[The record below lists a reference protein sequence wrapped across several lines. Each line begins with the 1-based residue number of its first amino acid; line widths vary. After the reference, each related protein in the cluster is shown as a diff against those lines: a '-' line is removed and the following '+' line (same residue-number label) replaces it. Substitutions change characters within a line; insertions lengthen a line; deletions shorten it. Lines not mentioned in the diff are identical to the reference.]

1 MANIDDL
8 CNKFDKIFDLL
19 DKQFRNGSGASRSVR
34 YDDMFSDV
42 DRSLR
47 DVVKRI
53 QDMEDGIDAWDQ
65 FQREKLEREKKH
77 LELIEKIQ
85 DEEKKIREKHNKSIE
100 DINDKREKLEKE
112 INDLEEKKKNATTK
126 REKDNI
132 QRQIRRRQNKQ
143 QDLDNLE
150 ENENESYNNEINQ
163 NTGRRRKQQS
173 NYGKRERYEQNRNK
187 GLRGRLNENTNRLRN
202 FSENLEMSGKH
213 LRVMGRSIS
222 KASPKLGKAVSGI
235 GRVAGKAAG
244 KLAGM
249 VPVVGWV
256 ITALQT
262 LGEATRQVA
271 DNHVKMKDIENKMRD
286 ASTQYNI
293 AFAKTTAEGLV
304 DELETK
310 LANTLLDLNYTGE
323 KTVAEQAVANA
334 KNQNAVSTQ
343 LSSITDGYNE
353 ASWASLSRARDI
365 KAMELKNQFK
375 YGDASGLL
383 GSEYTNGFLGARNR
397 REQNLNTTKFN
408 NNEQLR
414 NISKQQSALD
424 YKTQVIQGERELADY
439 ISDQNGFWSNLT
451 GIPMGSTGAAAQ
463 ASMYDFNQTGQSVG
477 GINASQNAANGG
489 NGFHSTSAIASGAAT
504 GAASN
509 GLLGFIGGKDIST
522 SIRDIYRANEDAA
535 LNVSKNSLLT
545 SQANA
550 EIVKNLTEASISAQ
564 NDIQNAGDEFYN
576 QVVDAAIDASTEMQ
590 KSYDQ
595 FAKSIVDWTL
605 NFEKIALDSGASKGI
620 TTGNQATAYSKFMN
634 QTTQLLAH
642 NWGLKAEDVMQMQ
655 NAYGQGTGRSII
667 GNETDMNKTAA
678 MGKYLGDNGL
688 AVELSN
694 STEIFNMGMSTTMEL
709 MWDMTKKVNKMGLD
723 GRKYMKD
730 MTQNLKIAQK
740 YNFKGGVKGMMEM
753 AKWAQNVRFDM
764 NKLPAL
770 LEDILNNGLEGII
783 EKGAKLQ
790 VLGGNFAMG
799 ADPLAM
805 MYEAM
810 EDPAALAKRINS
822 MTEGMGKFNS
832 ETGQVEFNGME
843 QRQLQLLAQYTG
855 QDLTDV
861 KNQASYGIK
870 SAKMGN
876 IFNSDLD
883 EDQRATLVNKA
894 YWKDGKWMVNDYKG
908 NEMEVSQVTAEDMD
922 NLQADT
928 HEGRMEQM
936 LQEIVGWQDKS
947 VGLTEEEKATF
958 SQKIIDDGTFQQAQL
973 DMYNAQYEWF
983 KENFDENYFKVQD
996 SIKENTENFISNL
1009 HTDVKD
1015 PLSTLS
1021 GYVQEIKRAV
1031 AKSQRDISSILSK
1044 MGGMVNSAGGQNSS
1058 NPEMNR
1064 MAASI
1069 VTGFSAKGKTQ
1080 DLKKLQDMAQVEYG
1094 SKKFDELYGD
1104 IIGKGSS
1111 TQDAWFRQLSDTQKD
1126 AIRNNP
1132 ELFYNVIKEM
1142 SKNGNNGVEN
1152 RHLSALHTS
1161 DGVMSSNGSSMLTS
1175 ASNITPIND
1184 GSVQLAQSDP
1194 QDVALFAKTGG
1205 PFDTLFNGIF
1215 AKINEI
1221 SNVLPR
1227 SMEYIMPLERIF
1239 NEINHSKGTANNS
1252 KIQIEPIKLII
1263 EGKLDLGNSNGQS
1276 VDIINEVRNNP
1287 ILLRTLTQLISESME
1302 KNINGGKST
1311 YTGGVVTPRFN

>member
-8 CNKFDKIFDLL
+8 CNRFDKLFDLL
-19 DKQFRNGSGASRSVR
+19 DRQFRNGSNTSRGIR
-34 YDDMFSDV
+34 YEDMFSDV
-42 DRSLR
+42 DRSLK

-77 LELIEKIQ
+77 LEHLEKLQ
-85 DEEKKIREKHNKSIE
+85 EEEKKIREKHNKSIE

-126 REKDNI
+126 TEKDNI
-132 QRQIRRRQNKQ
+132 QRQIRRRKNKQ
-143 QDLDNLE
+143 QDLNVLE
-150 ENENESYNNEINQ
+150 ESANETYNDEINQ
-163 NTGRRRKQQS
+163 NTGRRRRQQS
-173 NYGKRERYEQNRNK
+173 NYSKRERYEQNGNK
-187 GLRGRLNENTNRLRN
+187 GLRGRLNENTNRLKN
-202 FSENLEMSGKH
+202 FSDNLEMSGKR

-222 KASPKLGKAVSGI
+222 KVSPKLGKAVSGI

-249 VPVVGWV
+249 IPVVGWV

-262 LGEATRQVA
+262 LGEVTRQVA

-293 AFAKTTAEGLV
+293 AFAKTTSEGLV
-304 DELETK
+304 NELETK
-310 LANTLLDLNYTGE
+310 LSNTLLNLNYTGE
-323 KTVAEQAVANA
+323 KTVAQQAVDIA

-343 LSSITDGYNE
+343 IGSITDGYNE
-353 ASWASLSRARDI
+353 ASWASLSRSRDI
-365 KAMELKNQFK
+365 KAMELKNQLK

-383 GSEYTNGFLGARNR
+383 GSEYANGLLGARNQ

-414 NISKQQSALD
+414 NISKQQSGLD
-424 YKTQVIQGERELADY
+424 YKTQTIQAERELADY
-439 ISDQNGFWSNLT
+439 ISDQNGFWSDLT
-451 GIPMGSTGAAAQ
+451 GVPLGSTSAAAQ

-489 NGFHSTSAIASGAAT
+489 NGFHKTSAIASGAST
-504 GAASN
+504 GMAST
-509 GLLGFIGGKDIST
+509 GIVGFIGGKDIST

-535 LNVSKNSLLT
+535 LNVSKNSLLNA
-545 SQANA
+545 QANA

-564 NDIQNAGDEFYN
+564 NDIRNAGDEFYE

-595 FAKSIVDWTL
+595 FAKAIVDWTL
-605 NFEKIALDSGASKGI
+605 NFEKLALDSGASKGI
-620 TTGNQATAYSKFMN
+620 TTGGQAAAYSKYMN
-634 QTTQLLAH
+634 QTTRLLAH
-642 NWGLKAEDVMQMQ
+642 NWGLKAEDVIQMQ
-655 NAYGQGTGRSII
+655 NAYGQGTGRSVV

-694 STEIFNMGMSTTMEL
+694 ATEIFNIGMSTTMDL
-709 MWDMTKKVNKMGLD
+709 MWDMTKKVNQMGLD

-770 LEDILNNGLEGII
+770 LEDILGGGLEGII

-822 MTEGMGKFNS
+822 MTEGMGTFNS

-876 IFNSDLD
+876 IFNSDLN

-894 YWKDGKWMVNDYKG
+894 YWKDGKWMVNDFKG
-908 NEMEVSQVTAEDMD
+908 KAMDVSQVTADDMD

-928 HEGRMEQM
+928 HEGRMEDM

-947 VGLTEEEKATF
+947 VGLSEEEKATF
-958 SQKIIDDGTFQQAQL
+958 AQKMVDDGTYQQSQL

-983 KENFDENYFKVQD
+983 KTSFGENYKKITESVRD
-996 SIKENTENFISNL
+996 NTENFKNNL

-1015 PLSTLS
+1015 PLGTMAGYLST
-1021 GYVQEIKRAV
+1021 IKIAV
-1031 AKSQRDISSILSK
+1031 AKSQGDIHGILNK
-1044 MGGMVNSAGGQNSS
+1044 MGAMTSAAGGENSS
-1058 NPEMNR
+1058 NPEMER

-1069 VTGFSAKGKTQ
+1069 VSGFAENGKTK
-1080 DLKKLQDMAQVEYG
+1080 DLDKLKKMATVEYG
-1094 SKKFDELYGD
+1094 SKDFDKLYGD

-1111 TQDAWFRQLSDTQKD
+1111 TQDAWFRKLSDTQKD

-1142 SKNGNNGVEN
+1142 SNNGNNSVGN

-1194 QDVALFAKTGG
+1194 QDIALFAKTGG

-1239 NEINHSKGTANNS
+1239 NEISHSKDTANNS
-1252 KIQIEPIKLII
+1252 KIQIEPLKI
-1263 EGKLDLGNSNGQS
+1263 ELNGKLELNNSNSQS
-1276 VDIINEVRNNP
+1276 VDIINEVKNNP
-1287 ILLRTLTQLISESME
+1287 ILLRTLTQLISESIN
-1302 KNINGGKST
+1302 KTINGGRST
-1311 YTGGVVTPRFN
+1311 YTGGIVLPKFN